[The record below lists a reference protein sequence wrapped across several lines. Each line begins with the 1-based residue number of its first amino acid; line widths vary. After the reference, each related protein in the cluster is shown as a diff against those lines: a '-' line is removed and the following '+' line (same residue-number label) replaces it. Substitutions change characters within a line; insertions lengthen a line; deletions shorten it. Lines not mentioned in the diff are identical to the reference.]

1 MRATAR
7 ESPAPAGARWR
18 EQRCFHSGE
27 HRRSGMAAGRR
38 SHCCVDEYHRN
49 RTTHD
54 LRRLRLRGLVER
66 VPRTNRHLVT
76 ADGLRVA
83 LCYHRLHAR
92 VLRPAMSAAFDT
104 APNASSQI
112 RRAVDA
118 FGREIIRLSQG
129 IPGCKSQAAQRRTGT
144 ARSHPKGGP
153 HATAVSNDSASLCA
167 RFALLACLWTL
178 DPQSIHRDFNGVLLV
193 LVERGYIA
201 DVRHEAVDAGATEA
215 FAQEFLK
222 EVQVL
227 VLAIWHDRH

>member
-1 MRATAR
+1 
-7 ESPAPAGARWR
+7 
-18 EQRCFHSGE
+18 
-27 HRRSGMAAGRR
+27 MAAGRH
-38 SHCCVDEYHRN
+38 SHRCVDEYHRN
-49 RTTHD
+49 RTTYD

-66 VPRTNRHLVT
+66 VPRTNRHLVAT
-76 ADGLRVA
+76 
-83 LCYHRLHAR
+83 
-92 VLRPAMSAAFDT
+92 
-104 APNASSQI
+104 
-112 RRAVDA
+112 RRA
-118 FGREIIRLSQG
+118 R
-129 IPGCKSQAAQRRTGT
+129 
-144 ARSHPKGGP
+144 P

-227 VLAIWHDRH
+227 VLAIWHDRR